1 MGVLWFM
8 SKESE
13 KIIGID
19 LGTTN
24 SAMAVLEGGESEI
37 MENAE
42 GDRTTPSIVGFKD
55 GERLV
60 GKPAKNQLITNSE
73 NTVKSI
79 KRHMGEDYSVELEG
93 DEYTPQEIS
102 AMILQKLKRDAEDY
116 LGEEVNK
123 AVITVPAYFTEPQRQ
138 ATKDAGEIA
147 GFEVERIINEP
158 TAASLAYGLKDKEQ
172 ETILVYDLGGGT
184 FDVSLLELDEGVFE
198 VVATSGDNH
207 LGGDDFDEK
216 LIQWILDKF
225 EEEHGIDLS
234 NNPQALQRIKNAAE
248 EAKKQLS
255 SRKQTNIN
263 IPFIY
268 QDEEGAKNIDYQITR
283 AGFEDLIMDLVNK
296 TKKPIQQVMDD
307 GDVSKEDID
316 DVILV
321 GGSTRTPL
329 VQRKVKEIT
338 GQEANKKIS
347 PDEVVAKGAAIQA
360 GSISGEVDDLL
371 LLDVTPLSLGIETK
385 GGVFTKLIER
395 NTTIPTEETKT
406 FTTAVDN
413 QTQVTVNVLQGERA
427 MAKDNKSLGQFVLN
441 GIPPAPA
448 GQPRIDVKF
457 EIDADGILQ
466 VHAKD
471 QGSEKER
478 SITIQDQARLD
489 EEEIEKMKKEA
500 EKHEE
505 EDKKKRK
512 RVEKI
517 NSAEQLIRG
526 TEKTIDEMEEKIDEE
541 TKEEVEEKI
550 ENLQETINQDQPEID
565 EIDKAM
571 EELEQA
577 AQEIGKQAYQQTQA
591 QGTGATGAG
600 AAGTGGAQNHTQ
612 QTQQSQQ
619 GEDVVD
625 ADYEEVDEDKKENN

>member
-1 MGVLWFM
+1 M
-8 SKESE
+8 SETE
-13 KIIGID
+13 KILGID

-24 SAMAVLEGGESEI
+24 SAMAIMEGGDAEI
-37 MENAE
+37 IENAE

-60 GKPAKNQLITNSE
+60 GKSAKNQLITNSE

-79 KRHMGEDYSVELEG
+79 KRHMGENYKVELDG

-116 LGEEVNK
+116 LGQEINK

-158 TAASLAYGLKDKEQ
+158 TAASLAYGLKDKKQ

-198 VVATSGDNH
+198 VVATSGDNQ
-207 LGGDDFDEK
+207 LGGDDFDQRIIDWVLE
-216 LIQWILDKF
+216 KF
-225 EEEHGIDLS
+225 EDEHGIDLS
-234 NNPQALQRIKNAAE
+234 DEPQALQRIKDAAE
-248 EAKKQLS
+248 EAKKELS
-255 SRKQTNIN
+255 TRKQTTIN

-268 QDEEGAKNIDYQITR
+268 QDSEGAKNIDYKLTR
-283 AGFEDLIMDLVNK
+283 AKFEDLIMDLVDK
-296 TKKPIQQVMDD
+296 TKKPMKQALKDAD
-307 GDVSKEDID
+307 LTKNDID

-321 GGSTRTPL
+321 GGSTRIPL
-329 VQRKVKEIT
+329 VQQKVQEIT
-338 GQEANKKIS
+338 GQEANKKIN
-347 PDEVVAKGAAIQA
+347 PDEVVAKGSAIQG
-360 GSISGEVDDLL
+360 GSLAGEVDDLL

-406 FTTAVDN
+406 FTTAVNN
-413 QTQVTVNVLQGERA
+413 QTKVTVNVLQGERA
-427 MAKDNKSLGQFVLN
+427 MAKDNKSLGQFILD

-448 GQPRIDVKF
+448 GQPQIDVTF

-466 VHAKD
+466 VSAED
-471 QGSEKER
+471 QASGNEK

-489 EEEIEKMKKEA
+489 EEEIEQMKEEA
-500 EKHEE
+500 KKHEE
-505 EDKKKRK
+505 EDKKKK
-512 RVEKI
+512 ERVEKI

-526 TEKTIDEMEEKIDEE
+526 TETAMDEMEDQIDEE
-541 TKEEVEEKI
+541 TEQKI
-550 ENLQETINQDQPEID
+550 DDKIDDLQEVINQEQSQID
-565 EIDKAM
+565 EIDEATK
-571 EELEQA
+571 ELEEV
-577 AQEIGKQAYQQTQA
+577 AQEIGKQAYDQA
-591 QGTGATGAG
+591 QAQPGPGAGASAG
-600 AAGTGGAQNHTQ
+600 AAGAGAQQ
-612 QTQQSQQ
+612 QAQNQQ
-619 GEDVVD
+619 EDVVD
-625 ADYEEVDEDKKENN
+625 ADYEEVDKENEEE